1 LNKGEAILAKYK
13 LKFWFE
19 WGADTA
25 FQTANDAARDQF
37 GYIFQPEL
45 LPLSP
50 ETIERIHYF
59 SEWHDT
65 SLNWGYPPDPGPWR
79 QEECDRFNKAATD
92 LFEAVVRELGDD
104 FEVVNTQGW
113 LVEDPDLD
121 AYLKDPHGFK
131 R

>member
-1 LNKGEAILAKYK
+1 MAKYK
-13 LKFWFE
+13 LEFWFE
-19 WGADTA
+19 WTSYTA
-25 FQTANDAARDQF
+25 FQGANRAACDRF
-37 GYIFQPEL
+37 GYTFQPEK

-50 ETIERIHYF
+50 EMIERVHYL

-65 SLNWGYPPDPGPWR
+65 SLNWDYPPDPSPWR

>member
-1 LNKGEAILAKYK
+1 M
-13 LKFWFE
+13 
-19 WGADTA
+19 
-25 FQTANDAARDQF
+25 
-37 GYIFQPEL
+37 
-45 LPLSP
+45 
-50 ETIERIHYF
+50 IERVHYL

-65 SLNWGYPPDPGPWR
+65 SLNWDYPPDPSSWR